1 MEGESTVGMHVQNDW
16 AVLLHEEVRQPYFK
30 QLWGWLREEYER
42 AVIYPPY
49 DHIFSALNATSYA
62 DTKIV
67 IVGQDPYHG
76 PGQAHG
82 LSFSVQPGVK
92 LPPSLQNMFKE
103 GAADVGLKMPN
114 NGSLLHWAKQ
124 GVLMLNTVLTV
135 EQGQAA
141 SHRGKGWEKFT
152 DRVIQL
158 LNDRDRPIIFV
169 LWGSHAQA
177 KASMIDLSKH
187 YIVQAPHPSPLS
199 AHRGFFGSKPYSKIN
214 NKLLEWGEQEID
226 WQVPN
231 I

>member
-1 MEGESTVGMHVQNDW
+1 MEGECTVGMHVQNDW
-16 AVLLHEEVRQPYFK
+16 AELLHEEVRQPYFK
-30 QLWGWLREEYER
+30 QLWSWLREEYER
-42 AVIYPPY
+42 AVVYPPY
-49 DHIFSALNATSYA
+49 DHIFSALNVTSYS

-152 DRVIQL
+152 DRIIQL

-177 KASMIDLSKH
+177 KTSMIDLSKH

-214 NKLLEWGEQEID
+214 NKLREWGEQEID

>member
-1 MEGESTVGMHVQNDW
+1 MEGEYTVGMHVQNDW
-16 AVLLHEEVRQPYFK
+16 AELLHEEVRQPYFK
-30 QLWGWLREEYER
+30 QLWGWLRQEYER
-42 AVIYPPY
+42 DVIYPPY
-49 DHIFSALNATSYA
+49 DLIFSALNATSYA

-103 GAADVGLKMPN
+103 GAADVGMTMPN
-114 NGSLLHWAKQ
+114 NGSLLHWANQ
-124 GVLMLNTVLTV
+124 GVLLLNTVLTV
-135 EQGQAA
+135 AQGQAA

-152 DRVIQL
+152 DRIIQL
-158 LNDRDRPIIFV
+158 LNDRDQPIIFV

-199 AHRGFFGSKPYSKIN
+199 AHRGFFGSKPYSTIN
-214 NKLLEWGEQEID
+214 NKLREWGEQEID

-231 I
+231 L

>member
-1 MEGESTVGMHVQNDW
+1 MEGESTVGVHVQNDW
-16 AVLLHEEVRQPYFK
+16 AELLHEEVRQPYFK

-152 DRVIQL
+152 DRIIQL

>member
-1 MEGESTVGMHVQNDW
+1 MEGECTVGMHVQNDW
-16 AVLLHEEVRQPYFK
+16 AELLHEEVRQPYFK

-49 DHIFSALNATSYA
+49 ELIFSALNATSYA

-114 NGSLLHWAKQ
+114 NGSLMHWAKQ

-152 DRVIQL
+152 DRIIQL

-214 NKLLEWGEQEID
+214 NKLREWGEQEID